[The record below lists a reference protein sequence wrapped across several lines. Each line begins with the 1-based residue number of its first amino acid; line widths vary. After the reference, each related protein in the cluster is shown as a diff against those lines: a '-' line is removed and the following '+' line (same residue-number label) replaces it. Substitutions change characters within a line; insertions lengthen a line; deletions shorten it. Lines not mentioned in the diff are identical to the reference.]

1 MSLWHDDSHGSAT
14 PKGLAR
20 RQLLAEAAGAILTE
34 YGHEAV
40 RHRAVAQEAGLPL
53 APRRTTSTRSPTSCE
68 RRSSTP
74 ARSTRRRWSSVA
86 VHCPSARAARARLLM
101 PSPGSLVGDWPMT
114 RLVTRCELFVL
125 AVRHPEFAEI
135 VTQRH
140 DQVSS
145 VVAQVLAK
153 SKRHHSPEQV
163 HRGWWPSRTARC
175 WSGSPRRPG
184 SRIRPGASPTPSSR
198 SSTSSPR
205 PWSRSPPAATKLADV
220 AKPEIANVLASRYAS
235 TELADIWSP
244 RAKIAAERRLWIAGC
259 GRRKNSASTF
269 PTE

>member
-1 MSLWHDDSHGSAT
+1 MTRMAPAT

-53 APRRTTSTRSPTSCE
+53 ASTTYYFNSLTDLLRAAVQYTCE
-68 RRSSTP
+68 VDATAMEQRCCALP
-74 ARSTRRRWSSVA
+74 ECARS
-86 VHCPSARAARARLLM
+86 ARDTADAIA
-101 PSPGSLVGDWPMT
+101 GVLVGDWSTT

-140 DQVSS
+140 DQVAS

-153 SKRHHSPEQV
+153 SKRHHSVEQV
-163 HRGWWPSRTARC
+163 HKLVAFED
-175 WSGSPRRPG
+175 
-184 SRIRPGASPTPSSR
+184 GALLEWISLGDQA
-198 SSTSSPR
+198 
-205 PWSRSPPAATKLADV
+205 PAD
-220 AKPEIANVLASRYAS
+220 P
-235 TELADIWSP
+235 
-244 RAKIAAERRLWIAGC
+244 AGC
-259 GRRKNSASTF
+259 VADAIVEVVDILAPALEPVATSCN
-269 PTE
+269 